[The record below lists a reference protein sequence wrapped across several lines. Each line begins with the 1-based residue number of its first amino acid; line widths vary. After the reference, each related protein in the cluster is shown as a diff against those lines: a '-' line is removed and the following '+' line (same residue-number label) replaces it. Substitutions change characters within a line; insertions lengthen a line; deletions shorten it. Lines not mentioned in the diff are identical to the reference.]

1 MVARHFFPRGIGSAD
16 MDGRKDSAQTHTNS
30 KSTEKA
36 LYIGIAAALILHYI
50 CINDRMRKTLLKTY
64 QYTTFGQLPTFR
76 INGHC

>member
-36 LYIGIAAALILHYI
+36 LYIGIAAALILH
-50 CINDRMRKTLLKTY
+50 C
-64 QYTTFGQLPTFR
+64 
-76 INGHC
+76 